1 MGMESGHG
9 GSLKIDG
16 ASFVVTV
23 DPGRRVIRGGSVV
36 VQNQRITHVGKA
48 GELRDVPVERTIDAA
63 GGVLLPAFVNGHM
76 HISYAHA
83 VRGLFPDDF
92 VGLPRLREVFR
103 LQSAMTEEEEYWTS
117 LLAVIELVR
126 TGTVTFVDPGST
138 KYVDACLQ
146 VYDDAG
152 CRVVTG
158 TSLIDRPSDLA
169 LPTFSTAEA
178 LQRTESFLRAYDGR
192 LDGRVRAWAMPF
204 STDTCS
210 TELLAGARRLADTYG
225 TGVTIHPT

>member
-1 MGMESGHG
+1 HRERASVESGRN

-16 ASFVVTV
+16 ARYVVTI
-23 DPGRRVIRGGSVV
+23 DDQRRVITDGSVIIEG
-36 VQNQRITHVGKA
+36 NHITRVGKA
-48 GELRDVPVERTIDAA
+48 NELREVLAERTVDAA
-63 GGVLLPAFVNGHM
+63 GGVLMPAFINGHM

-92 VGLPRLREVFR
+92 VGRARLLEVFR

-126 TGTVTFVDPGST
+126 SGTVSFVDPGST

-146 VYDDAG
+146 VYADAG
-152 CRVVTG
+152 CRVVSG

-169 LPTFSTAEA
+169 LPTFATADA
-178 LQRTESFLRAYDGR
+178 LRRTEAFLRAYD
-192 LDGRVRAWAMPF
+192 
-204 STDTCS
+204 
-210 TELLAGARRLADTYG
+210 
-225 TGVTIHPT
+225 